1 MTQER
6 NKDDHEHV
14 HLTCPEA
21 PRKLNAWRTKQTKDE
36 DIYRLPANTRR
47 SPAHAGFYKLDTE
60 KA

>member
-1 MTQER
+1 MTQGR

-21 PRKLNAWRTKQTKDE
+21 PKKLNAWRCPAKNE
-36 DIYRLPANTRR
+36 AVYRLPANTRR